1 MDQQYGNFHLVNPAR
16 VFDGNEHVS
25 MFSAV
30 RITRMVES
38 QCRPFTVSA
47 DLAVDRF
54 SRIHMLIIA
63 VHRSRSETHT
73 HGASWD

>member
-16 VFDGNEHVS
+16 VFDGNEHVG

-38 QCRPFTVSA
+38 QCRPVTVNA
-47 DLAVDRF
+47 YLAVDRL
-54 SRIHMLIIA
+54 SRIHVPIIA
-63 VHRSRSETHT
+63 VHRSRSETHSDD
-73 HGASWD
+73 ASWD